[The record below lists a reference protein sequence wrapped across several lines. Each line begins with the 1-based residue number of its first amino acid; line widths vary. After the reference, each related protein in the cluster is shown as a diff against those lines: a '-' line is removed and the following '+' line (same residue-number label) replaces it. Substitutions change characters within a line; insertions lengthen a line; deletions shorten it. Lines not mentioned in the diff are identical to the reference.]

1 VRSARGCHAEEHSMQ
16 IQTEVTFHGVDH
28 SDSAEAAV
36 FRWVARIEHLHD
48 RMTRCHVTIGQPHH
62 RRRHGDPFDVR
73 VVVDVPGI
81 EVVAHAVREDV
92 YIAIADAFRAIRR
105 QLQDQIGLRRESV
118 PLNGLR
124 TTRVVR
130 A

>member
-1 VRSARGCHAEEHSMQ
+1 MQ
-16 IQTEVTFHGVDH
+16 IPTEVTFHGVDH

-36 FRWVARIEHLHD
+36 HRWVARIEQLHD
-48 RMTRCHVTIGQPHH
+48 RMTRCHVSINQPHH

-81 EVVAHAVREDV
+81 EVVAHALRDDV
-92 YIAIADAFRAIRR
+92 YIAIADAFRAVRR
-105 QLQDQIGLRRESV
+105 QLQDQIGSRRERV
-118 PLNGLR
+118 PLDGVR